1 MAFELEFVWNRD
13 LPIGTEIIIR
23 SPAEDDYYRVEEC
36 RRTSDF
42 SFWVQA
48 SFSKRAGTASIQP
61 ELPESPERLYDRPT
75 RRIRLRDD

>member
-1 MAFELEFVWNRD
+1 MASELEFVWNRG
-13 LPIGTEIIIR
+13 LPIGTEIIVR
-23 SPAEDDYYRVEEC
+23 SPTEDIYYRVDAC

-61 ELPESPERLYDRPT
+61 ELAEPPERLFHRPT
-75 RRIRLRDD
+75 RKIRLDED